1 MAENNLLISASIL
14 FTGASHTTLLDW
26 ANLLHTP
33 IPKNTQFYKM
43 QEVYI
48 IPTVQQAYRDQHE
61 EIIKR
66 LLEHCASG
74 HTIDLSGDAR
84 CDSPSFSS
92 KYCTYSFLD
101 DATKEIVHFELV
113 QVTEA
118 SSSVAMELT
127 GFQRGLDYLLE
138 RGLKVGVVTTDR
150 SPSVRKFMRENYSS
164 IQHEFD
170 IWHVAKGVKKKLM
183 AISSKKDTKP
193 LEEWIKSITNHLY
206 YSCGSSK
213 GDKEVCVG
221 RWTSL
226 LNHISGIHRWEDGD
240 SEYTCQ
246 HPPLTEDQ
254 QRRKKWL
261 DKNSPAF
268 LGLQSVVMDKNLQRD
283 LNQMALC
290 KLTGSLEVY
299 HSSML
304 KYAQKRVHY
313 GYDGM
318 RARTQLAILD
328 HNANVER
335 PQATTKKGELRHRFV
350 YPKQS
355 DHWVAKPIYRK
366 TQQAFRDDLMQR
378 VLDRRHN
385 RHILRT
391 SSSSTAS
398 EVAPQHR
405 PSAKT

>member
-213 GDKEVCVG
+213 GDKEVMMNYNVIKLVDLGHGDDTCG
-221 RWTSL
+221 RGVSSTTGFEIAVVLVDTVS
-226 LNHISGIHRWEDGD
+226 HGSFA
-240 SEYTCQ
+240 
-246 HPPLTEDQ
+246 
-254 QRRKKWL
+254 WL
-261 DKNSPAF
+261 P
-268 LGLQSVVMDKNLQRD
+268 QSVCVNG
-283 LNQMALC
+283 
-290 KLTGSLEVY
+290 KL
-299 HSSML
+299 
-304 KYAQKRVHY
+304 
-313 GYDGM
+313 
-318 RARTQLAILD
+318 
-328 HNANVER
+328 
-335 PQATTKKGELRHRFV
+335 
-350 YPKQS
+350 
-355 DHWVAKPIYRK
+355 
-366 TQQAFRDDLMQR
+366 
-378 VLDRRHN
+378 
-385 RHILRT
+385 
-391 SSSSTAS
+391 
-398 EVAPQHR
+398 
-405 PSAKT
+405 